1 MIFFSNNGPF
11 TEEGSRYTGVVANGR
26 LTFEGPA
33 RFQYQLDEEGRI
45 KLNDDGSVS
54 VEWWLRDRDG
64 EWQPWMSN
72 RFART
77 RE

>member
-1 MIFFSNNGPF
+1 
-11 TEEGSRYTGVVANGR
+11 VANGR